1 MEHCV
6 SERAT
11 VTASRLAGRRG
22 LARSLLVEPGMAPT
36 HAPTP
41 PIEDAIPT
49 ELDDVEPPRPTTPR
63 GVAERLNGELSVGE
77 ALSGEVDHGETD
89 AANHTNAPHNPKAS
103 AKPHA

>member
-1 MEHCV
+1 
-6 SERAT
+6 
-11 VTASRLAGRRG
+11 
-22 LARSLLVEPGMAPT
+22 MAPT

-77 ALSGEVDHGETD
+77 ALSGEVDHVVPAGETD